1 MIVDFV
7 KKKPYSLAEVER
19 LEIIMQ
25 RMNDEEKLL
34 VMLAG
39 YRKMPPGLRRGLRNI
54 FAEYSGLLEG
64 ELPALRRNLL

>member
-7 KKKPYSLAEVER
+7 EKEPYSLAEVER

-25 RMNDEEKLL
+25 RMTDEEKLL

-39 YRKMPPGLRRGLRNI
+39 YRKMPPVLRRGMRKI

-64 ELPALRRNLL
+64 ELPALRRHLL